1 MPFHLII
8 IAEVFF
14 FCLLV
19 CLFVCLFCFV
29 LFCFVLFFSFSSLIL
44 IVPAVD
50 DYGFHKKCFE
60 LPFKMNHSV

>member
-14 FCLLV
+14 
-19 CLFVCLFCFV
+19 LFACWFVCFV
-29 LFCFVLFFSFSSLIL
+29 LFCFVFSFSSLIL

-50 DYGFHKKCFE
+50 DYGFHKKSFE
-60 LPFKMNHSV
+60 LQFKIYHSV

>member
-14 FCLLV
+14 VCLL
-19 CLFVCLFCFV
+19 VCLFCFV
-29 LFCFVLFFSFSSLIL
+29 LFCFFSFSSLIL
-44 IVPAVD
+44 IVPAVN

-60 LPFKMNHSV
+60 LQFKMYHSV

>member
-14 FCLLV
+14 V
-19 CLFVCLFCFV
+19 CLFVCFV
-29 LFCFVLFFSFSSLIL
+29 LFCFVFFFSFSSLIL

-60 LPFKMNHSV
+60 LQFKMYHSV

>member
-14 FCLLV
+14 FV
-19 CLFVCLFCFV
+19 YLFVC

-60 LPFKMNHSV
+60 LQFKMYHSV